1 MDVLEIVLVVNSGI
15 LLLGLFY
22 IIRTFNKERKELIAA
37 LLAKS
42 LPEYAMSLEKLK
54 TTPKDK
60 LKQMKI
66 ENDLAI
72 ANEKM
77 LRQHEENG
85 ITVT

>member
-1 MDVLEIVLVVNSGI
+1 MDILEIVLVVNSGI

-77 LRQHEENG
+77 FRQSEENG

>member
-1 MDVLEIVLVVNSGI
+1 MDILEIVLVVNSGI

-22 IIRTFNKERKELIAA
+22 IIRTFNRERKELIAA

-77 LRQHEENG
+77 FRQHEENG